1 MRLNKFWTD
10 SSFQTEVERIA
21 LQTKNVLMTSSTKT
35 RAMPAVEHK
44 LNVSEEEVPE
54 HIRLIASQQG
64 ECTKTKKQTIE
75 QFRSYIMERNE
86 CQPHRNDDKYLEKF
100 LRARYWKIENSYRL
114 LCSYYKFREHNKSY
128 YEKVRPLDLRHL
140 GDSDILTV
148 TPYRDQHG
156 HRIIIY
162 RFGLWRPNRVTVDDI
177 FRATIVLQELGSLE
191 PISQIM
197 GGVAIFDLKDL
208 GLEHILHLSPSVA
221 QKMIALLVTSM
232 PIRTSAL
239 HIVNQNWV
247 FNAGF
252 KIFKPFLNSAM
263 RERLYIHGSDM
274 SSLHKHI
281 DPEHLPKRYGG
292 LHDDYSYT
300 LWLDMLKEQSTES
313 SVQKDMEQ
321 LGFIFH

>member
-1 MRLNKFWTD
+1 
-10 SSFQTEVERIA
+10 QT
-21 LQTKNVLMTSSTKT
+21 TSSRPRSRT
-35 RAMPAVEHK
+35 MPAIEHK
-44 LNVSEEEVPE
+44 LNISEEEVPE
-54 HIRLIASQQG
+54 QILRLAEQQG
-64 ECTKTKKQTIE
+64 ERPSSEAAVIE
-75 QFRSYIMERNE
+75 QFRSYILERNE
-86 CQPHRNDDKYLEKF
+86 CQPHRSDDKYLKKF

-128 YEKVRPLDLRHL
+128 YEKVRPLDLRHV
-140 GDSDILTV
+140 GESDILSV

-156 HRIIIY
+156 HRILIY
-162 RFGLWRPNRVTVDDI
+162 RFGLWRPNRVIVDDI

-191 PISQIM
+191 PISQIV
-197 GGVAIFDLKDL
+197 GGVGIFDLKDL

-247 FNAGF
+247 FNAAF
-252 KIFKPFLNSAM
+252 KIFKPFLNAAM
-263 RERLYIHGSDM
+263 REKLYIHGSDM

-292 LHDDYSYT
+292 LHEDYSYT
-300 LWLDMLKEQSTES
+300 LWLDMLKEQCSTNG
-313 SVQKDMEQ
+313 VQKDMEQ
-321 LGFIFH
+321 LGFIFD